1 MLAICSASACP
12 RSLAASV
19 TSSLATA
26 LALASLSSLPMA
38 ASAAQAARQEAA
50 VPYARPWVVG
60 HQTVPVFNTALA
72 VKETVYVETGYD
84 RDRDGQVDTI
94 KVELTRPDTAPGAL
108 VPLIIH
114 ASPYYA
120 RGTRGGWEAD
130 FFVPRGYA
138 VTTVALPGT
147 DFSTGCA
154 DVGGNREVLG
164 TKAVIDWANG
174 RARGLYADGRVAD
187 ATQWTNGKSGMI
199 GVSWDGTIANA
210 VASTGVDGLKT
221 IVPVAA
227 ISSWYDYTRGNGIP
241 FYEGHVGFLN
251 DYVSNYLSPHCQ
263 AMTPRLQDK
272 SDDTTGNYNAWW
284 STRDFRMDASKIKAS
299 VFVVHGLNDEN
310 VKTRQFGEWWNE
322 LTRYGIER
330 RLFLHQGQHIE
341 PYYSYGA
348 TYSTP
353 LLQWFDY
360 YLQGLDNGLPSE
372 PQAIIQRE
380 NMSWSTDAV
389 WPPAGTIDQKLKL
402 SAPLGRMAAA
412 LTLPS
417 AIVGQAERYLSLTQ
431 ATDYSS
437 DSIVGS
443 PTDPRTDRLVFLSDP
458 LAAPVRQSGTATLKL
473 RVKVD
478 RPAAG
483 LQARVV
489 DYSNSSAF
497 IVSRTQAD
505 LGHYKSWKVKRDLV
519 PGQWYTLTWEIN
531 ADDRIFAKGHNLGLV
546 ITAEKPNPLI
556 SYQPITATIDTQK
569 SWISMPLSGSLASL
583 AGVAPLAT
591 MHTTTIGP
599 AGPASNVQDFVREF
613 FEGSK

>member
-1 MLAICSASACP
+1 MSAIRLARARP
-12 RSLAASV
+12 RSLAA
-19 TSSLATA
+19 TLTITLAA
-26 LALASLSSLPMA
+26 AGALASFSASTSA
-38 ASAAQAARQEAA
+38 ASSARHTAEL
-50 VPYARPWVVG
+50 PYARPWVVG
-60 HQTVPVFNTALA
+60 HQTVPIFNAAQNLT
-72 VKETVYVETGYD
+72 ETVYVETGFD
-84 RDRDGQVDTI
+84 RDRNGQVDTL
-94 KVELTRPDTAPGAL
+94 KVEITRPDTAPGAL

-114 ASPYYA
+114 ASPYFA
-120 RGTRGGWEAD
+120 RGTRGGWEAG

-138 VTTVALPGT
+138 VATVALPGT

-174 RARGLYADGRVAD
+174 RAVGRHADGSLAD
-187 ATQWTNGKSGMI
+187 ATLWTNGKSGMI

-210 VASTGVDGLKT
+210 VASTGVEGLKT

-241 FYEGHVGFLN
+241 FYEGHVGYLN
-251 DYVSNYLSPHCQ
+251 DYVSNYLSPYCQ

-272 SDDTTGNYNAWW
+272 SDDTTGSYSAWW
-284 STRDFRMDASKIKAS
+284 ATRDFRIDASKIKAS

-310 VKTRQFGEWWNE
+310 VKTRHFGEWWDE

-330 RLFLHQGQHIE
+330 RIFLHQGQHVE

-348 TYSTP
+348 NYSTP

-360 YLQGLDNGLPSE
+360 YLQGLDNGLPNA

-380 NMSWSTDAV
+380 DMTWSTDAV
-389 WPPAGTIDQKLKL
+389 WPPAGTVEQKLKL
-402 SAPLGRMAAA
+402 SAPLGRLAPA
-412 LTLPS
+412 LSLPS
-417 AIVGQAERYLSLTQ
+417 AEGAKVAQAERYLSFTQ
-431 ATDYSS
+431 AADYSN
-437 DSIVGS
+437 DNIVGS
-443 PTDPRTDRLVFLSDP
+443 PTNSRTDRLVFLSDP

-483 LQARVV
+483 FQARVV
-489 DYSNSSAF
+489 DYNNNNAF
-497 IVSRTQAD
+497 IVSRTEAD

-531 ADDRIFAKGHNLGLV
+531 ADDRIFAQGHNLGLV

-556 SYQPITATIDTQK
+556 SYQPVTATIDTQK
-569 SWISMPLSGSLASL
+569 SWISMPLSGSLNSL
-583 AGVAPLAT
+583 AAASPLAPIQ
-591 MHTTTIGP
+591 TTLIGP
-599 AGPASNVQDFVREF
+599 PGPVSNVQDFVREF